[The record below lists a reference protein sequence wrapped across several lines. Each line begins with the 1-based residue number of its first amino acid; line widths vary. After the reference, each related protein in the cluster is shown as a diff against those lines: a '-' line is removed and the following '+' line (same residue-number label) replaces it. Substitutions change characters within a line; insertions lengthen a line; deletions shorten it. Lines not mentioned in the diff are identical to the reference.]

1 MGLYIKVNQ
10 SNEVIIVCAPINFIE
25 QQAYEMYENIRKSS
39 IYKLIRVDYS
49 VGNNQESQT
58 GSALITQVVLEDN
71 EGNVYFVEPNSFGV
85 RFANGEITYKEYKK
99 LKKRETLNG
108 IVLFLGIIVFFS
120 GLMIILMKNFA

>member
-10 SNEVIIVCAPINFIE
+10 PNEVIIVCAPINFIE

-49 VGNNQESQT
+49 VENNQESQT

-85 RFANGEITYKEYKK
+85 RFAKGEITYKEYKK

-108 IVLFLGIIVFFS
+108 ILLFLGIIVSFGS
-120 GLMIILMKNFA
+120 LMIILMKNFA

>member
-1 MGLYIKVNQ
+1 MGLNIKVNQ
-10 SNEVIIVCAPINFIE
+10 TNEVIIVCAPMNFIE

-49 VGNNQESQT
+49 VGNNHESQT

-108 IVLFLGIIVFFS
+108 ILLFLGIIVFFC